1 MSEPDNIQKPKKKIS
16 ISSSA
21 YNEEGNVENFYN
33 RIVAVFKTLPNYDFE
48 IIVADNNSS
57 DNTSSLLRQ
66 LASSDNRL
74 KVILNS
80 NNFGHLRSPF
90 NALLSTSGDAVI
102 TLPSDLQIPPEII
115 PELLEK
121 WEEGYEVVSS
131 VYGGAKEGIFT
142 ALARKTYY
150 HLMKKF
156 SETPHI
162 SNFTG
167 SGLYDRKFVE
177 ALKKYNEPYPYLRG
191 LVGEIGFRQTKIYCK
206 KENRVSGKTK
216 NNFYTLYDLAITGML
231 YHSKVP
237 MRITLFAGWIV
248 ALGSFLVAIGY
259 LLAKLLFWNFF
270 TIGIAPLIIG
280 MFFLA
285 SIQLIAIGIVGE
297 YAIAILTQTKN
308 KPHVIERERI
318 NFDDEPND
326 Q

>member
-1 MSEPDNIQKPKKKIS
+1 MTTLSNDTQIPKKKIS

-21 YNEEGNVENFYN
+21 YNEEGNIENFYN
-33 RIVAVFKTLPNYDFE
+33 RIVAVFQTLPDYDFE
-48 IIVADNNSS
+48 IIVADNASS
-57 DNTSSLLRQ
+57 DNTASQLRQ

-102 TLPSDLQIPPEII
+102 SLPSDLQIPPEII
-115 PELLEK
+115 PELIEK

-131 VYGGAKEGIFT
+131 VYDGAKEGVFT

-150 HLMKKF
+150 YLMKKF
-156 SETPHI
+156 SEIPHI

-167 SGLYDRKFVE
+167 SGLYDRKFIE

-191 LVGEIGFRQTKIYCK
+191 LVGEIGFRQTKINCK
-206 KENRVSGKTK
+206 KEKRVSGVTK

-237 MRITLFAGWIV
+237 MRITLFAGWVV

-259 LLAKLLFWNFF
+259 FVAKILFWDLFSMG
-270 TIGIAPLIIG
+270 TAPLIIG

-285 SIQLIAIGIVGE
+285 SIQLIAVGIVGE

-318 NFDDEPND
+318 NFDTD
-326 Q
+326 